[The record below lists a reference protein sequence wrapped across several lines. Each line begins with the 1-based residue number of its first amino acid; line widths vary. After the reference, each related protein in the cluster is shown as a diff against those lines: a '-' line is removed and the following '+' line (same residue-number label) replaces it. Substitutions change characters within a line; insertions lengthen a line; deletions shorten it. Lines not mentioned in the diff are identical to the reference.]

1 MKKLLI
7 LSSIL
12 FVFFGYS
19 STYKIKIIDTGK
31 GLANSIV
38 VKPSTKD
45 FNLSCTE
52 GVLDEDNRIC
62 TVVNSIVR
70 VEECPSGY
78 TNLGNG
84 SCESV
89 ITESKINYCA
99 SGSNNGSSCTVSTV
113 YSLPYRCPSGYYD
126 MSGTCYSFSG
136 SYVDFS
142 NPCTSGYI
150 GSSNRCF
157 PSSSAT
163 SKYYSCYGSDY
174 QSGST
179 CYGTTTQSYVYGCR
193 SGFTDIGGQC
203 ERKLTSTVSLTTCPN
218 NYIEVSSELC
228 EETIINPATL
238 SCPSGTTYDSVRDT
252 CVQ

>member
-19 STYKIKIIDTGK
+19 ETYKVQIIDTAK
-31 GLANSIV
+31 GLGKSIV
-38 VKPSTKD
+38 IKSTTKD
-45 FNLSCTE
+45 FNLSCIE
-52 GVLDEDNRIC
+52 GVLDEDNRVC
-62 TVVNSIVR
+62 KVVNSITR
-70 VEECPSGY
+70 VEECPNGY

-84 SCESV
+84 NCESS

-99 SGSNNGSSCTVSTV
+99 RGSNNGSSCSVSNV

-126 MSGTCYSFSG
+126 RSGTCYSFAG
-136 SYVDFS
+136 SYVDFN
-142 NPCTSGYI
+142 NPCTSGYV

-157 PSSSAT
+157 PASSAT
-163 SKYYSCYGSDY
+163 SKFYGCYGSDT

-179 CYGTTTQSYVYGCR
+179 CYGTTTESYVYGCR

-203 ERKLTSTVSLTTCPN
+203 KRTLTTPVSLTICPS

-228 EETIINPATL
+228 EETIINPVTL
-238 SCPSGTTYDSVRDT
+238 SCPSGTTYDGDRDT
-252 CVQ
+252 CV